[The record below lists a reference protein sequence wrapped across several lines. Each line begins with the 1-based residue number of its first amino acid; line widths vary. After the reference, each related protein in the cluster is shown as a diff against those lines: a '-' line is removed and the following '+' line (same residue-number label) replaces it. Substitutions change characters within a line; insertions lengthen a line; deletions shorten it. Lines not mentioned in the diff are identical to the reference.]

1 MKHTTEEI
9 NEYLTLLRD
18 MGSINMYG
26 AVPYL
31 EDQFD
36 MSKAEAK
43 AALFAW
49 MEECSKGANHV
60 N

>member
-1 MKHTTEEI
+1 MKPTAQEI
-9 NEYLTLLRD
+9 YEYLIDLRD
-18 MGSINMYG
+18 SGAVNMWG

-31 EDQFD
+31 EDRFD

-49 MEECSKGANHV
+49 MDSFKKATQ
-60 N
+60 

>member
-1 MKHTTEEI
+1 MKHTNEEI

-18 MGSINMYG
+18 MGSINMWG

-49 MEECSKGANHV
+49 MEECRKGVQA
-60 N
+60 

>member
-1 MKHTTEEI
+1 VKHTTEEI

-18 MGSINMYG
+18 MGSINMFG

-36 MSKAEAK
+36 MSRAEAK

-49 MEECSKGANHV
+49 MDSFKEKSK
-60 N
+60 

>member
-1 MKHTTEEI
+1 MKPTTQDI
-9 NEYLTLLRD
+9 HNYLMALRD
-18 MGSINMYG
+18 SGKINMWG

-31 EDQFD
+31 EDRFD

-49 MEECSKGANHV
+49 MDSFKRATQ
-60 N
+60 

>member
-1 MKHTTEEI
+1 MKPTTEDVFA
-9 NEYLTLLRD
+9 YLVALRD
-18 MGSINMYG
+18 SGRVNMWG

-31 EDQFD
+31 EERFG

-49 MEECSKGANHV
+49 MDSFKKATQ
-60 N
+60 